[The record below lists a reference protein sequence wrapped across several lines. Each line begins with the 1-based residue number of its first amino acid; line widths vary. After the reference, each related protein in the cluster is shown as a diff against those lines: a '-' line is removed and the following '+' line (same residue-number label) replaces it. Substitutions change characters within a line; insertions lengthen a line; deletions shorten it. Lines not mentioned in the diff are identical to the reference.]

1 MSEPRARR
9 AASPFRRPAGGALAH
24 GRLRGWNAAV
34 AISAVVFVIAG
45 LALGAGWLFSDRSRT
60 TTYAYSGPVKQVS
73 LQLDS
78 GNATI
83 VGSPSAT
90 VEVRRTDR
98 YAFGHHA
105 RERRTFAR
113 GSLAVSSSC
122 PRILVGSCSASYEV
136 AVPETATVEVRTTRG
151 NVRLEGF
158 RGTA

>member
-45 LALGAGWLFSDRSRT
+45 LALGAGWCFSVQSRPT
-60 TTYAYSGPVKQVS
+60 TFASSGPDKQFS
-73 LQLDS
+73 FQLVS

-83 VGSPSAT
+83 VVSPSAT

-98 YAFGHHA
+98 YAFGHPA
-105 RERRTFAR
+105 
-113 GSLAVSSSC
+113 
-122 PRILVGSCSASYEV
+122 
-136 AVPETATVEVRTTRG
+136 
-151 NVRLEGF
+151 
-158 RGTA
+158 